1 MYSQAAVS
9 SASVAA
15 RAVLRWDGFSEKGVP
30 GRPALAGTLGAPAFA
45 VVSAG
50 RGPRGAAVPAP
61 VGRSS
66 IAAVWCGR
74 EWLFSAV
81 RSRLGRSWPSLT
93 AQLRVGR
100 EWKGDEH

>member
-61 VGRSS
+61 VGGVDGASS
-66 IAAVWCGR
+66 RGAKQVPSEGFSPRVAASLALVHRC
-74 EWLFSAV
+74 
-81 RSRLGRSWPSLT
+81 RL
-93 AQLRVGR
+93 V
-100 EWKGDEH
+100 